1 MRRWV
6 IVAVIGALVV
16 AGLIFAFARGGS
28 SGDTAAAADW
38 QADLVTWESE
48 QAEALVLPEG
58 TALSAVVTGDAMSPI
73 GGDGTEES
81 VDEVNAAC
89 TRLTAFTDQV
99 RDTAGPPAI
108 PVDVEATEEQTEAF
122 EADLAAMTSFQQAV
136 QAPAATLR
144 QFCGT
149 YPVLIGAHQS
159 EGAADE
165 ARQTFAQ
172 ALDAQCPLP
181 DLAEACSALS
191 AGAQQAA
198 EEDDGEP
205 GSPPA
210 IDRAQIRE
218 VIAAELNAAEQDID
232 GAATT
237 FAADLTS
244 A

>member
-6 IVAVIGALVV
+6 IVAVVLVLAAAGVTMALTRD
-16 AGLIFAFARGGS
+16 AG
-28 SGDTAAAADW
+28 GDNAAAADW
-38 QADLVTWESE
+38 QADLTGWEGE
-48 QAEALVLPEG
+48 QAQALVPPDG
-58 TALSAVVTGDAMSPI
+58 PALSAVVTGEAMSPL

-89 TRLTAFTDQV
+89 TRLTAFADQV
-99 RDTAGPPAI
+99 RDTPGPPAV
-108 PVDVEATEEQTEAF
+108 PAQVQVSEEQTAAF
-122 EADLAAMTSFQQAV
+122 ESDLAALTTFQQAV
-136 QAPAATLR
+136 QEPAATLR

-159 EGAADE
+159 DGDADE

-181 DLAEACSALS
+181 DLADACSALS
-191 AGAQQAA
+191 AGAQQGG
-198 EEDDGEP
+198 EGSGGEP

-210 IDRAQIRE
+210 IEPARIRQ
-218 VIAAELNAAEQDID
+218 VIVAELTATEEAIDDAATAFAAELA
-232 GAATT
+232 
-237 FAADLTS
+237 S